1 MDLEAYMSS
10 GIVEDY
16 CLGILNQEERN
27 DVLQQAQSHPEIK
40 QAIDEFMQSL
50 EEYSIDAN
58 IVSPPAGTKQKLLQL
73 LGNFK
78 LEEEKNIHE
87 LPLLNKYT
95 DHKNWLHIVAHVLP
109 ETLNQKMFVHELRND
124 NKVSQTL
131 IWTAIDYPDEVHED
145 VQECFII
152 LRGKCRCYIEDEIVE
167 LGPGG
172 YLEIPMYAHHNV
184 EVLGADPVLAVVQRI
199 KVA

>member
-1 MDLEAYMSS
+1 MNLKEYTSS
-10 GIVEDY
+10 GIIEDY
-16 CLGILNQEERN
+16 CLGILNEEEKN
-27 DVLQQAQSHPEIK
+27 DVWHHAQLHPEIK
-40 QAIDEFMQSL
+40 QAINECMQSL
-50 EEYSIDAN
+50 EQYAIATSFTPPKNAKQN
-58 IVSPPAGTKQKLLQL
+58 ILQL
-73 LGNFK
+73 LDN
-78 LEEEKNIHE
+78 LRIEEEQNIHA

-95 DHKNWLHIVAHVLP
+95 DHKNWLHIVEPVLP
-109 ETLNQKMFVHELRND
+109 GTLNQKMFVQELRND

-131 IWTAIDYPDEVHED
+131 IWTAVDYPDEVHED

-152 LRGKCRCYIEDEIVE
+152 LRGRCRCYIEDKVVE

-184 EVLGADPVLAVVQRI
+184 KVLGTDPVLAVVQRI